1 MQLMEKKRYDGAVS
15 GGRVFSLTGVLAL
28 VAGAVPALAAAAT
41 ELDGALERI
50 YREHDLQ
57 TVLPNVDI
65 EAVAPPAGFAAPG
78 FLWPL
83 VAVVVVVLLA
93 AWLATV
99 NWERLRERRGG
110 RSRVV
115 AANDGGSVRARD
127 DLAAADAL
135 AGQGWYAG
143 AIHALLVGVLRG
155 LADAQRWP
163 AAATPR
169 EIAAKHMPAEDLRML
184 VSAAEWAHF
193 AGRPAS
199 EADYLACRARALRLS
214 SGAGSTPPRARPPSP
229 SVAAD

>member
-1 MQLMEKKRYDGAVS
+1 MLVGA
-15 GGRVFSLTGVLAL
+15 LAL
-28 VAGAVPALAAAAT
+28 VAGVAPAAAGT
-41 ELDGALERI
+41 NLDGALERI

-57 TVLPNVDI
+57 TVLPSVD
-65 EAVAPPAGFAAPG
+65 VATAEPAGFAAPP

-83 VAVVVVVLLA
+83 AAVVVVVLLA

-110 RSRVV
+110 HARVV
-115 AANDGGSVRARD
+115 AANDGDSVRARN

-135 AGQGWYAG
+135 AAQGWYAG

-163 AAATPR
+163 AAATAR
-169 EIAAKHMPAEDLRML
+169 EIAARHMPAEDLRTL
-184 VSAAEWAHF
+184 VSAAELAHF

-199 EADYLACRARALRLS
+199 EADYLACRARAVRLS
-214 SGAGSTPPRARPPSP
+214 SGAGSMPPRARPSSA
-229 SVAAD
+229 SVAAN